1 MKRTKRLTARLLV
14 AACAYCACC
23 AQTTIFA
30 AEESEATL
38 DPLAWR
44 SDLAIWTAVVF
55 FLLVVV
61 LTKFAFGPIVKA
73 LDKRERDELDRLA
86 ATEKANA
93 DAKALLE
100 LYRQK
105 IDGSEEEVRGILNAA
120 KSDAESRAAQLIAEA
135 KDAAQSER
143 DRAVE
148 EIRAAS
154 DAALNEIAAKS
165 AELAANLAGK
175 IIQEE
180 IEMDPAKRERL
191 ISNAVDSLT
200 R

>member
-1 MKRTKRLTARLLV
+1 MKRTQGAAARLFV
-14 AACAYCACC
+14 ATCALYAVC

-30 AEESEATL
+30 AEESEAKL

-86 ATEKANA
+86 STEKANA

-105 IDGSEEEVRGILNAA
+105 IEGSEEEVRNILGAA
-120 KSDAESRAAQLIAEA
+120 KADAERRANQLIAEA

-143 DRAVE
+143 ERAVE

-154 DAALNEIAAKS
+154 EAALNELAATS

-180 IEMDPAKRERL
+180 IDIDPSKRERL
-191 ISNAVDSLT
+191 ISNAVESLT